1 MAEGLG
7 ITPTAGE
14 EMIGDAA
21 LWLINKVSNPIHW
34 KNESPE
40 DQAEIE
46 EWGNKMRAGVTLM
59 RQSRKGRRVLKRM
72 DEEANSVRLKH
83 GD

>member
-7 ITPTAGE
+7 TTPGE

-34 KNESPE
+34 KNESPK

-59 RQSRKGRRVLKRM
+59 RQSRKGRRILKRM
-72 DEEANSVRLKH
+72 DDEANSVRLKQT
-83 GD
+83 